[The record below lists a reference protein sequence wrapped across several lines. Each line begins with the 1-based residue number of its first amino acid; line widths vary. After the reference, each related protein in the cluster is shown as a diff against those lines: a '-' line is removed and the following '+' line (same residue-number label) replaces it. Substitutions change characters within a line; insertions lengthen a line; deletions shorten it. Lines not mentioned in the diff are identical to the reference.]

1 MCSCARTTHAL
12 EMLLTM
18 LNQRRHL
25 LCD

>member
-1 MCSCARTTHAL
+1 MCSHTHAL

-25 LCD
+25 FV